1 MAYAIVVYLL
11 IHKVYREQ
19 GNVGSSREQNHVT
32 EHVISEVAVMWL
44 QGGDGL
50 TFSSVWSTPVAICDS
65 VSSDSYSVAS
75 I

>member
-1 MAYAIVVYLL
+1 MI
-11 IHKVYREQ
+11 K
-19 GNVGSSREQNHVT
+19 
-32 EHVISEVAVMWL
+32 HVISELAVAW
-44 QGGDGL
+44 QYGGDGL